1 MTMKHWIAKLDDFLK
16 ISERDT
22 LTHAGSISHEEALS
36 QVRAEYEK
44 HRQAHLNDASPVE
57 RHFLQ
62 AAKEVQT
69 LAGRRKR
76 GKKKGDLQ

>member
-16 ISERDT
+16 ISERDI

-44 HRQAHLNDASPVE
+44 HRQELPE
-57 RHFLQ
+57 R
-62 AAKEVQT
+62 
-69 LAGRRKR
+69 
-76 GKKKGDLQ
+76 